1 MFSICSEYV
10 PLKKSLNSGVVA
22 KISLLLVPTRF
33 NLATGWRDFTQNS
46 WILSMHTGRPV
57 TWKLCSKLVSRTES
71 MQGKPN
77 CSLYRFNNQ
86 TFHCGLPQTLSDSH
100 TGLVSQAS
108 IRLPCRIL
116 AMLGSLRNLDLWR
129 VFWWQPPMLES
140 SSQTLWF
147 RLILNP
153 GKKFIEI
160 L

>member
-1 MFSICSEYV
+1 MSLSCV
-10 PLKKSLNSGVVA
+10 P
-22 KISLLLVPTRF
+22 KISKLRSGGKDLTASGAYPFQFGHRVARLHTKFMDTKHAYRETSDLKALFKAGFQDRIYAGEAKFVPYIENR
-33 NLATGWRDFTQNS
+33 W
-46 WILSMHTGRPV
+46 
-57 TWKLCSKLVSRTES
+57 
-71 MQGKPN
+71 
-77 CSLYRFNNQ
+77 FNNQ